1 MKNKLWEVDNLTI
14 LQKLNIVNKMLT
26 EEYKKQL
33 FSSDDTTYC
42 EIFRFVVE
50 NENIAEDNP
59 VCELTVHWQS
69 NSTHDE
75 FTDTIFICYDNLVEW
90 NCAMIFTYIFG
101 QLEM

>member
-1 MKNKLWEVDNLTI
+1 MRNKLWEVDNLTI
-14 LQKLNIVNKMLT
+14 LQKLNIVNKMLK

-42 EIFRFVVE
+42 EVCRFVVE
-50 NENIAEDNP
+50 NENIEEDNP

-75 FTDTIFICYDNLVEW
+75 FTYTIFIC
-90 NCAMIFTYIFG
+90 
-101 QLEM
+101 